1 MAYNQYS
8 QWSYSGQ
15 MKDNWLDTAKN
26 NFQKFYSAEIRET
39 DRVHYSYQPP
49 QTSWLATIP
58 QVEKE
63 VVYQIS
69 IRQSQLEKLME
80 LFVNEDQIVSLLVL
94 LRSNNHSI
102 VELLELIRQADYRKE
117 DEVLNT
123 MYEQYLTMCALKGK
137 IVDKV

>member
-1 MAYNQYS
+1 MAYNQHS
-8 QWSYSGQ
+8 QWSYCGQ
-15 MKDNWLDTAKN
+15 MKDNWLATAKN
-26 NFQKFYSAEIRET
+26 NFQKLYSAEIRET
-39 DRVHYSYQPP
+39 DRVHYSCQPP

-80 LFVNEDQIVSLLVL
+80 LFVNKDQLVSLLVR

-102 VELLELIRQADYRKE
+102 VELLELIRQAEYRKE

-123 MYEQYLTMCALKGK
+123 MYEQYLIMCALKGK
-137 IVDKV
+137 VVDKV

>member
-39 DRVHYSYQPP
+39 DRVHYSYKSP
-49 QTSWLATIP
+49 QTSWFATIP

-63 VVYQIS
+63 VVYEIS

-80 LFVNEDQIVSLLVL
+80 LFVNEDQIVSLLVW

-123 MYEQYLTMCALKGK
+123 MYEQYLIMCALKGK
-137 IVDKV
+137 VVDKV